1 MLRRSERNLEN
12 IPVGALGLI
21 TVPGCEELGE
31 KVNKYLVKWRKES
44 EHQYK
49 DDVVFHG
56 YVREDYIIHSN
67 VPRFGSGEAKGII
80 KESVRGKDLYLI
92 IMLPIL

>member
-31 KVNKYLVKWRKES
+31 KVNKIGRAS
-44 EHQYK
+44 C
-49 DDVVFHG
+49 
-56 YVREDYIIHSN
+56 RER
-67 VPRFGSGEAKGII
+67 VLC
-80 KESVRGKDLYLI
+80 SV
-92 IMLPIL
+92 